1 MINTLWTMSLLVGGI
16 LPVRSVEFNIP
27 SRTYLLVTVPLPPME
42 TGQKTLYVQTEVV
55 SSGGP
60 RFGNSIHFSTTYSG
74 KFNTW
79 SLELSANY
87 STTTFCNHQINPK
100 NKNNISVT
108 VFSDSDVDAMIRI
121 LVNPVIN
128 FQLRLSQQVNTTVAP
143 FSPKVFEFFPE
154 QNLELGS
161 DPDDVYL
168 LTVKSLKND
177 DECMYVTINEP
188 ACPWNDNLRTV
199 KNSKIWA
206 RMLKVG
212 YFPIRASVFPKS
224 FIITLVSLQNS
235 TECFKNRKI
244 GGLRSNGTK
253 EVSLYIYRT
262 LNSYTE
268 PIVSSMAGIIV
279 TSLVFFITWA
289 ICWKIQFQIF
299 RECGENQIS
308 QKANSEEIIQE
319 GTNLN
324 GDPDV
329 FNVGM
334 ISSSM
339 PYIDGAA
346 EIESKT
352 EFQQEVQDTIDQS
365 SPLKNNPKTR
375 VTIKA
380 METGDVTVYDMSQ
393 TIREDVWHRRQRSKV
408 YLYIVPLVAIFYL
421 IPSAQLVWQ
430 DKEKAEESGSLE
442 QCYLNYGCSRPWSI
456 FTDFNHIV
464 SNFGYIWYGFIF
476 IILVLI
482 KSHYL
487 PETNR
492 SRTGYLGTLGIPQQH
507 SIFYTLG
514 LSMIFQGVFSM
525 IFHICPS
532 NVSLQFD
539 TTMMYIMLTLC
550 FIKIYQFRH
559 PDTST
564 NAYHFMYLI
573 SITLML
579 EALSLYMF
587 TPTPK
592 LILYSIF
599 ALLYIALMIYLAID
613 VYYYSAIRLSLRH
626 MIPIFI
632 RQALCSCSSC
642 LFPNRL
648 FLSISAIILNT
659 ILLLFTLIRSSGE
672 GRKSLSTPLLMILAT
687 NMAFYLI
694 YYTTKKFL
702 EKKPSFGH
710 VENETRS
717 CLQPTM
723 RLFSFIF
730 FFFAILLM
738 FVSGYFYLNKH
749 QSRSLTPPE
758 SRDRNEECG
767 VMDFFDNH
775 DMWHFLSSTCL
786 FVAFIGLLTIDD
798 DLLCSQRNTI
808 EVF

>member
-1 MINTLWTMSLLVGGI
+1 MINIIRTLFFLVGGI
-16 LPVRSVEFNIP
+16 LPVSSVEFNIP
-27 SRTYLLVTVPLPPME
+27 SRTYLLVTVPLPLLT
-42 TGQKTLYVQTEVV
+42 TGQETLYVQTEVV
-55 SSGGP
+55 SIGGP
-60 RFGNSIHFSTTYSG
+60 RFGNSIHFSTMYSG
-74 KFNTW
+74 MFNTW
-79 SLELSANY
+79 SLELSANF
-87 STTTFCNHQINPK
+87 STTTFCSHQTNHQN
-100 NKNNISVT
+100 NKNISVT
-108 VFSDSDVDAMIRI
+108 VFSDSDVDARILI

-128 FQLRLSQQVNTTVAP
+128 FHLRLSQHVNTTVAP
-143 FSPKVFEFFPE
+143 FSPKVLEFFPE

-161 DPDDVYL
+161 NPDYVYL

-212 YFPIRASVFPKS
+212 YFPIRASAFPKS

-235 TECFKNRKI
+235 TECFNNKKI
-244 GGLRSNGTK
+244 GGLRNNGTK

-268 PIVSSMAGIIV
+268 PILSSVAGILI
-279 TSLVFFITWA
+279 TSLLFSIIWA
-289 ICWKIQFQIF
+289 ICWAKKF
-299 RECGENQIS
+299 
-308 QKANSEEIIQE
+308 KSEE
-319 GTNLN
+319 
-324 GDPDV
+324 
-329 FNVGM
+329 
-334 ISSSM
+334 
-339 PYIDGAA
+339 
-346 EIESKT
+346 
-352 EFQQEVQDTIDQS
+352 QEVQDTTEQS
-365 SPLKNNPKTR
+365 SPLKNNPNTHM
-375 VTIKA
+375 TTEA
-380 METGDVTVYDMSQ
+380 METDVVTVCDMSKK
-393 TIREDVWHRRQRSKV
+393 IREDIWHRRQRSKV

-421 IPSAQLVWQ
+421 IPSAQMVWQ
-430 DKEKAEESGSLE
+430 DKKKAEESGSLE

-482 KSHYL
+482 KSYYL
-487 PETNR
+487 PDR
-492 SRTGYLGTLGIPQQH
+492 SKFGFFSTLGIPQQH

-514 LSMIFQGVFSM
+514 LSMIFQGAFSM

-550 FIKIYQFRH
+550 FFKIYQFRH
-559 PDTST
+559 PDTSA
-564 NAYHFMYLI
+564 NAYHCMYLI
-573 SITLML
+573 SIILIL

-587 TPTPK
+587 TLTSK
-592 LILYSIF
+592 IVLYSIF
-599 ALLYIALMIYLAID
+599 AILYMALMIYFAID
-613 VYYYSAIRLSLRH
+613 VYYNSPSLPH
-626 MIPIFI
+626 VI
-632 RQALCSCSSC
+632 RQALCNV
-642 LFPNRL
+642 FPNRRSN
-648 FLSISAIILNT
+648 SIVAILINT
-659 ILLLFTLIRSSGE
+659 LLLLYTLIKSAGE
-672 GRKSLSTPLLMILAT
+672 GQKSLSTPLLLILAL
-687 NMAFYLI
+687 NMAAYLS
-694 YYTTKKFL
+694 YYTYKKFS
-702 EKKPSFGH
+702 EKKPASGH
-710 VENETRS
+710 MDNETRS

-723 RLFSFIF
+723 RLFSFSF

-738 FVSGYFYLNKH
+738 FVSGYFYINKH
-749 QSRSLTPPE
+749 QSRRLTPPE

-798 DLLCSQRNTI
+798 DLLSSRRNTI